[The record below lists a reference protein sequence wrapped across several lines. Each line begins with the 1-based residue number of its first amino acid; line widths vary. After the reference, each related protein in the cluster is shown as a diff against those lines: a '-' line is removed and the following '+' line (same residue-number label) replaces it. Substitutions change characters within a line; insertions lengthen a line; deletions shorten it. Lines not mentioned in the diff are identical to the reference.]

1 MGLFSSLKNA
11 AVSITKG
18 VVKAVE
24 VTCEI
29 CEEAFR
35 WGKEK
40 CYEIKGK
47 IDRWQ
52 TEGGTPP
59 VDPVPPEIK
68 TSYEPKIKRTKD
80 KIEEIFPAGIKEECT
95 KLTPEERKNKV
106 LEMAEVTSQI
116 LEIENPPE
124 IVFGVPENEEDVWRS
139 YGSYNHNQN
148 TLTLNLAMIVTEEPK
163 LFQEQ
168 ISTVFHE
175 MVHARQLRAIDA
187 LRQGVSC
194 DNMGYTNDWIESLAI
209 NWINYIS
216 PNENYEAY
224 TKQPIEAEAYWVEQQ
239 LGLTSLN

>member
-1 MGLFSSLKNA
+1 
-11 AVSITKG
+11 
-18 VVKAVE
+18 
-24 VTCEI
+24 
-29 CEEAFR
+29 
-35 WGKEK
+35 
-40 CYEIKGK
+40 
-47 IDRWQ
+47 
-52 TEGGTPP
+52 
-59 VDPVPPEIK
+59 
-68 TSYEPKIKRTKD
+68 
-80 KIEEIFPAGIKEECT
+80 
-95 KLTPEERKNKV
+95 
-106 LEMAEVTSQI
+106 MAEVASQI

-124 IVFGVPENEEDVWRS
+124 IVFEVPENEEDVWRS

-224 TKQPIEAEAYWVEQQ
+224 TKQPIEAEAYWVEQH